1 MSTNIFAPICIYGKI
16 DYTIYYRQ
24 AVGYVLKL
32 QRPIEKDKHALKIDI
47 ALDFYT
53 NKLYR
58 NIVTTLYVFKMQIV
72 QKFKTK
78 IGVLKT

>member
-32 QRPIEKDKHALKIDI
+32 QRPIEKEKHALKIDI
-47 ALDFYT
+47 ALGIF
-53 NKLYR
+53 LH
-58 NIVTTLYVFKMQIV
+58 Q
-72 QKFKTK
+72 
-78 IGVLKT
+78 

>member
-32 QRPIEKDKHALKIDI
+32 QRLIEKDKHALKIDI
-47 ALDFYT
+47 ALGIFT
-53 NKLYR
+53 PINFIEML
-58 NIVTTLYVFKMQIV
+58 
-72 QKFKTK
+72 
-78 IGVLKT
+78 